1 MAETC
6 DSNNKVIRE
15 YHHDASFMSRCDI
28 FTDVTEYQ
36 LCLAYA
42 GESGKGNFEPKWDTD
57 NVTPH
62 LIEQFKLNCAASNLP
77 VKVFVSIGGDDP
89 FKVAAGGADDW
100 VLNATTT
107 LHHMINEYH
116 IDGIDVNYTTILC
129 NKKLFVNCFKDLIR
143 GLREA
148 LCTTGFEASLAPD
161 AATNE
166 AFYLPL
172 YRSID
177 TSWIGTVVFQCFV
190 DFEPKDPNRS
200 VEILVRQVEKIV
212 EEYDYYDSKILLGY
226 SAIKEDWNKVSPP
239 LFFLALNRLVH
250 SWPRVKG
257 ASVKVISDTYAF
269 IPPTWIPKLL
279 SLAVSDAGKYP

>member
-42 GESGKGNFEPKWDTD
+42 GESGKGKFEPKWDTD
-57 NVTPH
+57 NVTPQ
-62 LIEQFKLNCAASNLP
+62 LIEQFKLNCDASGLP
-77 VKVFVSIGGDDP
+77 VKVFVSIGVDDP

-116 IDGIDVNYTTILC
+116 IDGIDVNYTTIQC
-129 NKKLFVNCFKDLIR
+129 NKTLFVNCIKGLIK

-148 LCTTGFEASLAPD
+148 LCTTGFVASLAPD
-161 AATNE
+161 ATTNE
-166 AFYLPL
+166 TFYLPL

-177 TSWIGTVVFQCFV
+177 NSWIGTVVFQCFV
-190 DFEPKDPNRS
+190 DFEPLDPNRP
-200 VEILVRQVEKIV
+200 VESLVRQVEKIV
-212 EEYDYYDSKILLGY
+212 GEYDYYDSKILLGY

>member
-1 MAETC
+1 MRVRSST
-6 DSNNKVIRE
+6 S
-15 YHHDASFMSRCDI
+15 MLSRCDI

-42 GESGKGNFEPKWDTD
+42 GESGKGKFEPKWDTD
-57 NVTPH
+57 NVTPQ
-62 LIEQFKLNCAASNLP
+62 LIEQFKLNCDASGLP

-89 FKVAAGGADDW
+89 FKVAAGGS
-100 VLNATTT
+100 
-107 LHHMINEYH
+107 HK
-116 IDGIDVNYTTILC
+116 GP
-129 NKKLFVNCFKDLIR
+129 K
-143 GLREA
+143 EA
-148 LCTTGFEASLAPD
+148 LCTTGFVASLAPD
-161 AATNE
+161 ATTNE
-166 AFYLPL
+166 TFYLPL

-177 TSWIGTVVFQCFV
+177 NSWIGTVVFQCFV
-190 DFEPKDPNRS
+190 DFEPLDPNRP
-200 VEILVRQVEKIV
+200 VESLVRQVEKIV
-212 EEYDYYDSKILLGY
+212 GEYDYYDSKILLGY